1 MCPLCL
7 ASLVGA
13 IVAATTS
20 TAAVGAVVVH
30 KVRSKEEPAPSAPP
44 QERGGTAPDRSPA

>member
-13 IVAATTS
+13 ILAATTS
-20 TAAVGAVVVH
+20 TAAVTAVVVH
-30 KVRSKEEPAPSAPP
+30 KVRTNDPALPPEPKGA
-44 QERGGTAPDRSPA
+44 DRRE